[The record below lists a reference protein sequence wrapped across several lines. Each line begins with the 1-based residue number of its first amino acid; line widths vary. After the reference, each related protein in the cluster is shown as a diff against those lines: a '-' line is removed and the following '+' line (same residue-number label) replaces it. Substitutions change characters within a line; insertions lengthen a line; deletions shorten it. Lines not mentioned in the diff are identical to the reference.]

1 MQLITTLTIIFGIA
15 MSLGHFPQAYTML
28 KNKTGKNVSLLAYSI
43 FATGTTIWFI
53 YGLMKHDTA
62 IITSYA
68 PGLIG
73 AWLVLYLRIYY
84 GQK

>member
-28 KNKTGKNVSLLAYSI
+28 KNKTGKNVSLLAYTI
-43 FATGTTIWFI
+43 FAVGTTVWFI
-53 YGLMKHDTA
+53 YGLMKHDMA
-62 IITSYA
+62 IVTSYA
-68 PGLIG
+68 PGLVG
-73 AWLVLYLRIYY
+73 AWLVFFLRIHY